1 MTMGLRRLFSKERDF
16 RMIWEVEREGR
27 RSLLAGTAHF
37 FPYHFKD
44 SLRRYI
50 EQAEAVLLEGPLDEA
65 AMKRTAERG
74 CEEGEGSSLYDAL
87 DPATIRMLNRELR
100 GHSPPLSSHLLYQDL
115 LGTGAEGSL
124 SAEIKGL
131 KPWMAFFRIWSHYL
145 TTHGW
150 NYSTD
155 LDALVI
161 SNEMKKDVRFLET
174 IEEQIDALE
183 AIPLERF
190 VNFLKRLEREGYRR
204 DYVRRYL
211 RGDLE
216 GLMAVAEARG
226 FPTFCEPIVGRRDPI
241 LWARMRPF
249 FEKGNTI
256 AFVGVVHCRGIKAL
270 LLREGYRITR
280 PSAP

>member
-1 MTMGLRRLFSKERDF
+1 MTMSLLRLLSKERDL

-27 RSLLAGTAHF
+27 RSRLVGTAHF
-37 FPYHFKD
+37 FPYHFKG

-74 CEEGEGSSLYDAL
+74 AEEGEGSSLYDAL
-87 DPATIRMLNRELR
+87 DTETIRMLNEEMRTP
-100 GHSPPLSSHLLYQDL
+100 SPALSSQKLYRDL
-115 LGTGAEGSL
+115 LGADAEGPL
-124 SAEIKGL
+124 SAAIKGL
-131 KPWMAFFRIWSHYL
+131 KPWMAFFHIWSQYL
-145 TTHGW
+145 ARRGW
-150 NYSTD
+150 KYSTD

-161 SNEMKKDVRFLET
+161 ANELERDVRFLET

-183 AIPLERF
+183 KVPLERF
-190 VNFLKRLEREGYRR
+190 VDFLKRLEREGYRR
-204 DYVRRYL
+204 DYVRCYL

-249 FEKGNTI
+249 FEKGNAI

-270 LLREGYRITR
+270 LLREGYRMSR

>member
-1 MTMGLRRLFSKERDF
+1 MTMSLLRLLSKERDL

-27 RSLLAGTAHF
+27 RSRLVGTAHF
-37 FPYHFKD
+37 FPYHFKG

-65 AMKRTAERG
+65 ATKRTAERG
-74 CEEGEGSSLYDAL
+74 SEGGEGSSLYDAL
-87 DPATIRMLNRELR
+87 DTATIRKLNRELR
-100 GHSPPLSSHLLYQDL
+100 GPSPPLSSQRLYQDL
-115 LGTGAEGSL
+115 FGDGAEESL
-124 SAEIKGL
+124 RVKIKGL

-145 TTHGW
+145 TTRGW

-155 LDALVI
+155 LDALTI
-161 SNEMKKDVRFLET
+161 ANEMGKDAHFLET

-190 VNFLKRLEREGYRR
+190 VDFLKRLEREGYRR
-204 DYVRRYL
+204 DYVRCYL

-216 GLMAVAEARG
+216 RLMAVAEARG

-249 FEKGNTI
+249 FEKGNAI

-270 LLREGYRITR
+270 LLREGYRMSR